1 MLSILTPLAPLSD
14 IVLLIVRI
22 IMGIVMIYYG
32 YPKITDLRSN
42 AEDFV
47 KMGFKPGMFWG
58 TIVAFVEFFG
68 GIAVIV
74 GMYVWLA
81 EALFGFEM
89 IMGTIWKI
97 TKTEKPFTDWSYDLL
112 LLAIALMLLIT
123 GPGYYVLAGF

>member
-14 IVLLIVRI
+14 IVLLVVRI

-32 YPKITDLRSN
+32 YPKITNLRSN

-47 KMGFKPGMFWG
+47 KMGFKPGIFWG

-68 GIAVIV
+68 GIAVII
-74 GMYVWLA
+74 GMYMWLA
-81 EALFGFEM
+81 VALFGFQM

>member
-32 YPKITDLRSN
+32 YPKITNLRSN

-47 KMGFKPGMFWG
+47 KMGFRPGIFWG
-58 TIVAFVEFFG
+58 TIAAFVEFFG
-68 GIAVIV
+68 GIAVIIGV
-74 GMYVWLA
+74 YIWLA
-81 EALFGFEM
+81 VALFGFQM

>member
-32 YPKITDLRSN
+32 YPKITNLRSN

-47 KMGFKPGMFWG
+47 KMGFKPGIFWG

-68 GIAVIV
+68 GIAVIIGV
-74 GMYVWLA
+74 YIWLA
-81 EALFGFEM
+81 VALFGFQM

>member
-32 YPKITDLRSN
+32 YPKITNLRSN
-42 AEDFV
+42 AENFV

-68 GIAVIV
+68 GIAIIIGVYI
-74 GMYVWLA
+74 WLA
-81 EALFGFEM
+81 VALFGFQM

>member
-32 YPKITDLRSN
+32 YPKITNLRSN

-68 GIAVIV
+68 GIAVIIGV
-74 GMYVWLA
+74 YIWLA
-81 EALFGFEM
+81 VALFGFQM

>member
-32 YPKITDLRSN
+32 YHKITNLRSN

-47 KMGFKPGMFWG
+47 KMGFKPGIFWG

-68 GIAVIV
+68 GIAVIIGV
-74 GMYVWLA
+74 YIWLA
-81 EALFGFEM
+81 VALFGFQM

>member
-32 YPKITDLRSN
+32 YPKITNLRSN
-42 AEDFV
+42 AENFV

-81 EALFGFEM
+81 AALFGFEM